1 MPVTDRPDSTR
12 SGETDENHPIVREHI
27 DLIYRL
33 EQESLARR
41 SLVERLADAVGNF
54 LGSSAFLLLHAA
66 FFTLYFLANL
76 GRLPWIHPFDPYPFE
91 LLSMATSVEA
101 LFLSTFV
108 LMKQNRMGRRAD
120 SRAHLGLQINLL
132 TEKEITLVLQMLRV
146 MGEHLGVSHKFETGE
161 LEGLAEVTPVE
172 RLATELDEKMPE

>member
-1 MPVTDRPDSTR
+1 MPATDKPDRPR
-12 SGETDENHPIVREHI
+12 AGQLDENHPVVREHI

-41 SLVERLADAVGNF
+41 TWLERMADAVGDF
-54 LGSSAFLLLHAA
+54 LGSAAFLVLHATI
-66 FFTLYFLANL
+66 FTLYFLINL
-76 GRLPWIHPFDPYPFE
+76 GHIPGIRAFDPYPFE

-120 SRAHLGLQINLL
+120 SRGHLDLQINLL

-146 MGEHLGVSHKFETGE
+146 MGEHMGLSQQFEKGE

-172 RLATELDEKMPE
+172 RLATELEEKMPE

>member
-1 MPVTDRPDSTR
+1 MPAVDSPRMTPK
-12 SGETDENHPIVREHI
+12 TDEPHPVVREHI

-41 SLVERLADAVGNF
+41 SLFEVVADSVGNF
-54 LGSSAFLLLHAA
+54 LGSIWFLFLHTTI
-66 FFTLYFLANL
+66 FTVYFLINL
-76 GRLPWIHPFDPYPFE
+76 GKLPWLPVFDPYPFA
-91 LLSMATSVEA
+91 LLSVCTSIEA

-146 MGEHLGVSHKFETGE
+146 VGEHLGVEHKFKPGE
-161 LEGLAEVTPVE
+161 LEGLAEVTQVE
-172 RLATELDEKMPE
+172 HVATELDEKMPE

>member
-1 MPVTDRPDSTR
+1 MPATDKPDEPR
-12 SGETDENHPIVREHI
+12 EGKPEETHPVVREHI

-33 EQESLARR
+33 EKESLARR
-41 SLVERLADAVGNF
+41 SFLERAADAVGDF
-54 LGSSAFLLLHAA
+54 LGSAAFLLLHATV
-66 FFTLYFLANL
+66 FTLYFLINL
-76 GRLPWIHPFDPYPFE
+76 RHIPWIPVFDPYPFE

-120 SRAHLGLQINLL
+120 SRTHLDLQINLL

-146 MGEHLGVSHKFETGE
+146 MGEHMGVSQKFETGE
-161 LEGLAEVTPVE
+161 LQGLAQVTPVE
-172 RLATELDEKMPE
+172 QLATELDEKMPE